1 MDADLTDYGS
11 PRSATMIRSDTR
23 PANEGKGIGLKGDL
37 SSGLGCMFLSV
48 RCVLLTAGLLFRVRN
63 VWEIA
68 LIREIPKNFLRVS

>member
-1 MDADLTDYGS
+1 M
-11 PRSATMIRSDTR
+11 R
-23 PANEGKGIGLKGDL
+23 PAKEGKGIGSKGNL
-37 SSGLGCMFLSV
+37 SSVLVCMFLSV